1 MGPTWN
7 GTDMKWPPLAWIRTA
22 GHEMGPTWNGT
33 GMKWD
38 IRTWNGTDM
47 KWDGHEM
54 ARHDLANMIWADMKW
69 PGMKWD
75 IPQMQTYRYVQ
86 NSRMHTS
93 ISWLEYKRPVGTP
106 RSKSCWFIP
115 RYWFIRCMYK
125 VLEVFKLQPRIT
137 KYTNEKITEKL
148 DDKTFLDLTSG
159 YKNANLVLKL
169 SQSQHRNINFQISQ
183 RGYVEWWIE

>member
-1 MGPTWN
+1 MPTKIELNFHNENAFRNHNLILHVFCIVRVSHTFWLYPN
-7 GTDMKWPPLAWIRTA
+7 HKSSYAKCKHIDM
-22 GHEMGPTWNGT
+22 
-33 GMKWD
+33 
-38 IRTWNGTDM
+38 
-47 KWDGHEM
+47 
-54 ARHDLANMIWADMKW
+54 
-69 PGMKWD
+69 
-75 IPQMQTYRYVQ
+75 YR

>member
-1 MGPTWN
+1 
-7 GTDMKWPPLAWIRTA
+7 
-22 GHEMGPTWNGT
+22 
-33 GMKWD
+33 
-38 IRTWNGTDM
+38 
-47 KWDGHEM
+47 
-54 ARHDLANMIWADMKW
+54 
-69 PGMKWD
+69 
-75 IPQMQTYRYVQ
+75 
-86 NSRMHTS
+86 
-93 ISWLEYKRPVGTP
+93 
-106 RSKSCWFIP
+106 
-115 RYWFIRCMYK
+115 MYK